1 MSDALLIVGHGSRS
15 GHADDV
21 LPYYVDFFRADF
33 DEVMACY
40 LEQEPRIDDA
50 LSRIRSDRVF
60 VMPLLMATS
69 PAIAVERIGPL
80 AGVRRSW
87 RLTRARYGAVLG
99 AAILVGVIDAVLT
112 VALGGVGLAL
122 SLLPYGW
129 IGDVACQAASSLV
142 TVPFVA
148 GATTLVYLDLRIRT
162 EGLDLEL
169 AVAEHFSGAR

>member
-60 VMPLLMATS
+60 VMPLL
-69 PAIAVERIGPL
+69 IAHGYHTRVTIPRALGIESARGFSHGKEIFLLEPMGRSEHIVKIIKERIGE
-80 AGVRRSW
+80 AKK
-87 RLTRARYGAVLG
+87 
-99 AAILVGVIDAVLT
+99 
-112 VALGGVGLAL
+112 
-122 SLLPYGW
+122 
-129 IGDVACQAASSLV
+129 
-142 TVPFVA
+142 
-148 GATTLVYLDLRIRT
+148 
-162 EGLDLEL
+162 
-169 AVAEHFSGAR
+169 